1 MCEIGL
7 YGIGD
12 LESIKMKADFLKN
25 VPLLD
30 RGYSEMILFESSEM
44 KNGLVKSLSAKSFAK
59 DDFTDEASP
68 LRIQMKFHLSEE
80 EIGIE

>member
-12 LESIKMKADFLKN
+12 LESIKMNADFLKH

-30 RGYSEMILFESSEM
+30 RGYSEMIWLIHERSE
-44 KNGLVKSLSAKSFAK
+44 
-59 DDFTDEASP
+59 
-68 LRIQMKFHLSEE
+68 
-80 EIGIE
+80 

>member
-30 RGYSEMILFESSEM
+30 RGYSEMIMFESSEM
-44 KNGLVKSLSAKSFAK
+44 KNGLWN
-59 DDFTDEASP
+59 
-68 LRIQMKFHLSEE
+68 
-80 EIGIE
+80 